1 MTTTALATINEA
13 LTTDAAEIVILCDCS
28 GSMTEA
34 TPSGKRRYEVLR
46 ETLLSLAPK
55 LLAQGGMRL
64 YRFADRVRPMRSWDA
79 EAFAGGDI
87 GYGTNMAEALKKARR
102 HNPAHIIL
110 ITDGESND
118 HAATL
123 EMADTLFS
131 KVDVYF
137 CGDHTNT
144 RAAGLCSELT
154 RYGGTCTVDP
164 GGNNML
170 GAITLLLE

>member
-1 MTTTALATINEA
+1 MTTALATINEA

-28 GSMTEA
+28 GSMSER
-34 TPSGKRRYEVLR
+34 TPNGKRRYEVLR
-46 ETLLSLAPK
+46 ETLLTLAPK
-55 LLAQGGMRL
+55 LLAHGGMKL
-64 YRFADRVRPMRSWDA
+64 YRFADRVQPMRTWDA
-79 EAFAGGDI
+79 QAFEGGDI
-87 GYGTNMAEALKKARR
+87 GHGTNMAGALKKARR

-118 HAATL
+118 HEATL
-123 EMADTLFS
+123 QMADTLFS
-131 KVDVYF
+131 KLDVYF
-137 CGDHTNT
+137 CGEHSHT
-144 RAAGLCSELT
+144 RAVSLCSELT